1 MTETHNDVAATHA
14 DPFWEPVGDPAIN
27 QLIADLNQAQQRLK
41 QHLYDLDGDL
51 VDNLGDAE
59 YVALL
64 LQHRMRLVDAYA
76 AMALRV
82 GHCRAEAVLNA
93 NSAHVDDNI
102 EFTQNLIRNW
112 IDANFEE

>member
-1 MTETHNDVAATHA
+1 MTDTHNNAAATHA
-14 DPFWEPVGDPAIN
+14 APFWEPVGDPAID

-51 VDNLGDAE
+51 VDNLGDPE

-64 LQHRMRLVDAYA
+64 LKHRMRLVDAYA

-82 GHCRAEAVLNA
+82 GHCRAEAILSS
-93 NSAHVDDNI
+93 NSAHVSDNI
-102 EFTQNLIRNW
+102 EFTHNLIRN
-112 IDANFEE
+112 